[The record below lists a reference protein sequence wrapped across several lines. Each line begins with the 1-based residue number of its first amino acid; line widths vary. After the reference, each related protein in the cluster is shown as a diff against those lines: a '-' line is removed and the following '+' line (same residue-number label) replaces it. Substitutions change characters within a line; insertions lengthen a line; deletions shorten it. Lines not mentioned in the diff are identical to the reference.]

1 MASGLRS
8 GGSTARLNRSRTDEQ
23 ASDGGGKMRRR
34 GPLFQDETALVG
46 VQEDLI
52 ALSVVLITFSLFI
65 AAIFNS
71 LLWADAV
78 DERIEFTEIA
88 PRVASELALDE
99 QLRYQAGEPGV
110 LEIGSLAIF
119 AESQCSGVDCENNR
133 TQFLLHHALHELHYN
148 ITIGVTAHPNDG
160 PLSTGLLD
168 SEVVFR
174 SVSWGEAPSG
184 SEGVQEAEQVHS
196 ARRVVNIVDA
206 QYPERVAAGYVLV
219 VVWR

>member
-1 MASGLRS
+1 
-8 GGSTARLNRSRTDEQ
+8 
-23 ASDGGGKMRRR
+23 MRRR

-119 AESQCSGVDCENNR
+119 AEGQCSGVDCEDNR

-148 ITIGVTAHPNDG
+148 ITIGVTATPNDG
-160 PLSTGLLD
+160 PLSTGLRD
-168 SEVVFR
+168 SEVEFR
-174 SVSWGEAPSG
+174 SVSWGEDPSG